1 MEKIGLS
8 WQIILFAK
16 LQADQDLRSLVL
28 NSWKIRELFQLEILW
43 KKKKKKKT
51 FKSRTLQIGDRYKRK
66 RK

>member
-43 KKKKKKKT
+43 KKKKKDFQK
-51 FKSRTLQIGDRYKRK
+51 
-66 RK
+66 

>member
-43 KKKKKKKT
+43 KKKKKKT

>member
-28 NSWKIRELFQLEILW
+28 NSWKITELFQLEIL
-43 KKKKKKKT
+43 
-51 FKSRTLQIGDRYKRK
+51 
-66 RK
+66 

>member
-43 KKKKKKKT
+43 KKKKKT
-51 FKSRTLQIGDRYKRK
+51 FKSRTLQISDRYKRK
-66 RK
+66 GK